1 MPRLARTVCAR
12 VPHHITQ
19 RGNRRETV
27 FFTDDDRQAYL
38 GWLQYVARME
48 RSAIRESAPW
58 LSIFPHSAALHAGY
72 VLSFFS
78 PSAVFSGRGA

>member
-12 VPHHITQ
+12 VPHHVTQ

-72 VLSFFS
+72 VLCFF
-78 PSAVFSGRGA
+78 